1 MKEIKFNINNLTSF
15 WQKVGVPL
23 NSFFEREY
31 FDYSFIEISEW
42 PNRLWFNKD
51 IDQKSIDLVKN
62 ELPSILGKLTIPYWN
77 IYNNKLY
84 QLLEKNGFEL
94 KFEQIGMSLKIKQSY
109 KENNH
114 FKIIKVSNIKETIVW
129 SELFEKS
136 FGYFI
141 NPILLQK
148 TLNSIDYYIAYH
160 KKELVGTGIL
170 YRTENVSGIHSVGI
184 IPNQRRKG
192 YAELI
197 MKLLI
202 NQSVKYKSEYVMLQA
217 SNMGLGLY
225 LKLGFKENFRI
236 KNYALQQ

>member
-1 MKEIKFNINNLTSF
+1 MKNIKPNINNLTSL
-15 WQKVGVPL
+15 WQQVSEPL
-23 NSFFEREY
+23 NSY
-31 FDYSFIEISEW
+31 FKGNNFYYSYLEISEW
-42 PNRLWFNKD
+42 PNRLWLNKD
-51 IDQKSIDLVKN
+51 IDQKVIDLVKN
-62 ELPSILGKLTIPYWN
+62 KLATISDNLIIPYWN
-77 IYNNKLY
+77 IYNNKSY

-94 KFEQIGMSLKIKQSY
+94 KFDQIGMSLKIKQSY
-109 KENNH
+109 KGNNH
-114 FKIIKVSNIKETIVW
+114 FKILKVTNEKEAIVW

-141 NPILLQK
+141 NPILLK
-148 TLNSIDYYIAYH
+148 NTLNSIDYYIAYH

-170 YRTENVSGIHSVGI
+170 YRTDNISGIHSVGI

-202 NQSVKYKSEYVMLQA
+202 NQSIKHKSEYIMLQA
-217 SNMGLGLY
+217 SDMGLGLY
-225 LKLGFKENFRI
+225 LKLGFKEDFRI